1 MSDKKVMEY
10 RDEPRCKVCSA
21 RDKDGRRVRDEIDA
35 FVAKGHT
42 YKQTI
47 AMMEEN
53 YGISPSINSLSN
65 HFTRHSPF
73 VRKAKE
79 TIASKSGRKLRARI
93 EKNMVESSQA
103 IQKIIDIGDAMVD
116 NWANDRKGPK
126 LPVTERLY
134 IEALKEQGRRGTK
147 TTIDVELEEMDKSL
161 FEDEEIST

>member
-1 MSDKKVMEY
+1 MSDLHIAEY

-53 YGISPSINSLSN
+53 YGVSPSINSLSN
-65 HFTRHSPF
+65 HFTKHSPF
-73 VRKAKE
+73 VRKARE

-93 EKNMVESSQA
+93 EKSMVESKEA
-103 IQKIIDIGDAMVD
+103 IQRIIDIGDAMVQ
-116 NWANDRKGPK
+116 NWASNGEGPK

-134 IEALKEQGRRGTK
+134 IEALKEQGRRGTR
-147 TTIDVELEEMDKSL
+147 TTLDVELEQMDQAL
-161 FEDEEIST
+161 FEDEKISS